1 MKFITLIAVLL
12 CACLQLHA
20 QSTNKDYDSVLAKKL
35 SADAYGM
42 KKYYLVML
50 KTGTAAI
57 TDKAKLDSIFD
68 GHMKNIQ
75 RLASQ
80 NKLFVAGP
88 LGKNDNNYRGIFI
101 LNTESKEEAE
111 KMLETDTAI
120 KMNVLAAD
128 YYLWYGSAALQELP
142 AIDKKLAKEHF

>member
-1 MKFITLIAVLL
+1 MKFITVIAVLL
-12 CACLQLHA
+12 FASVRLHA

-35 SADAYGM
+35 NADAYGM
-42 KKYYLVML
+42 RKYYLVML
-50 KTGTAAI
+50 RTGTSAI
-57 TDKAKLDSIFD
+57 ADKARLDSIFG

-75 RLASQ
+75 WLASQ
-80 NKLFVAGP
+80 NKLFIAGP

-111 KMLETDTAI
+111 KMLETDPAV